1 MWSDDFISCCLG
13 LYTIF
18 CTTAPGSTTYCSCR
32 SRIVALSGRSTENF
46 LTPDRQVY
54 SFEELPSLHHDQ
66 IDNHFSVKP
75 STTDIEIPVL
85 TEKEVQSI
93 FSSFKAWENNISTDS
108 NNNFDEKK
116 TVPESLRMDIILTP
130 EVQPLRYIPRS
141 CLTQPVGFWLKT
153 LSWGGLNK

>member
-1 MWSDDFISCCLG
+1 
-13 LYTIF
+13 
-18 CTTAPGSTTYCSCR
+18 
-32 SRIVALSGRSTENF
+32 
-46 LTPDRQVY
+46 
-54 SFEELPSLHHDQ
+54 
-66 IDNHFSVKP
+66 VKP

-141 CLTQPVGFWLKT
+141 CLTQPVGF
-153 LSWGGLNK
+153 